1 MRCTPPSLVIGTW
14 SLVIRAGDAIP
25 DMSWIAFMSD
35 YVTVAKVGAIPVGQ
49 GGTFAVGER
58 LVAVFNRAGTYHA
71 IDDICPHMGASL
83 GAGYMDEEGVVTCP
97 WHAWHFSVCDGTWC
111 DNPRIKIDAFDVRVV
126 GDEIQVR
133 ATPRGKE

>member
-1 MRCTPPSLVIGTW
+1 
-14 SLVIRAGDAIP
+14 
-25 DMSWIAFMSD
+25 MSEF
-35 YVTVAKVGAIPVGQ
+35 VTVAKVGAIPDGQ
-49 GGTFAVGER
+49 GGTFYVGER
-58 LVAVFNRAGTYHA
+58 LVAVFNRGGTYHA

-111 DNPRIKIDAFDVRVV
+111 DNPRIKIDAFDVRVE

-133 ATPRGKE
+133 ATPRGKDLSP

>member
-1 MRCTPPSLVIGTW
+1 
-14 SLVIRAGDAIP
+14 
-25 DMSWIAFMSD
+25 MSEF
-35 YVTVAKVGAIPVGQ
+35 VTVAKVGAIPDGQ
-49 GGTFAVGER
+49 GGTFPVGER
-58 LVAVFNRAGTYHA
+58 LVAVFNRGGTYHA

-126 GDEIQVR
+126 GNEIQVR
-133 ATPRGKE
+133 ATPRGKEPSLEGPCSSP